1 MQHPS
6 FKDLLENSWN
16 RNIDTKAALK
26 NLQVVLR
33 KWNKEVFGEIQ
44 VRKEKAMKEI
54 KEVQEEIDRNQM
66 DELLSRE
73 EELLKEF
80 DVILEQ
86 EEMVWFQ
93 KSREKWVNF
102 GDRNTKFFHTSTV
115 IRRRRNRIE
124 TQRND
129 EDKWVSDT
137 EELESMAVQY
147 FTRLYSLENV
157 DPVVEKLPQEGFPSL
172 SRDDKVELSR
182 PFSGMDI
189 ELAVRSMGS
198 FKAPGPDGYQPI
210 FYQRSWEVVGE
221 SVIQFALEFFE
232 SGQLPQETNDA
243 LIVLIPKV
251 ASPEKITQFRPI
263 SLCNVLFKIITKAMV
278 RRLKQVMVK
287 LIGPAQSSFIPG
299 RLINDNIVVVQ
310 EAIHSMRHKQGKKGW
325 MILKLDLEKAYDRI
339 RWDYLEDTLHAV
351 GLSDRWVSWIIQ
363 CVAGPSMRLLWNG
376 EKTEPFK
383 PARGLR
389 QGDPLSP
396 YLFVLCMERLCHLIE
411 DAVGA
416 KIWKPIQLSRGGP
429 KLSHICFADD
439 LILFAEAS
447 VAHIRV
453 IRRVLERFCN
463 ASCQKVSLEKSK
475 IFFSKNVVLDLSNR
489 ITSERGIQ
497 STHDLGKYLG
507 MSILHKRINKDMFSE
522 VIGRVSSRLAGWKG
536 KMLSRAG
543 RITLTKAVLSSTPV
557 HSMSNIQLPVSTL
570 NALDKLSRDFIW
582 GSTSEQRKQHL
593 VA

>member
-1 MQHPS
+1 M
-6 FKDLLENSWN
+6 
-16 RNIDTKAALK
+16 
-26 NLQVVLR
+26 
-33 KWNKEVFGEIQ
+33 
-44 VRKEKAMKEI
+44 
-54 KEVQEEIDRNQM
+54 
-66 DELLSRE
+66 LSRE

-115 IRRRRNRIE
+115 IRRRRNHIE
-124 TQRND
+124 TLRND
-129 EDKWVSDT
+129 EDKWVSDI

-157 DPVVEKLPQEGFPSL
+157 DPVVEKLPHEGFPSL

-198 FKAPGPDGYQPI
+198 FKAPRPDGYQPI

-278 RRLKQVMVK
+278 RRLEQVMVK

-310 EAIHSMRHKQGKKGW
+310 EAIHSMRYKQGKKDG
-325 MILKLDLEKAYDRI
+325 
-339 RWDYLEDTLHAV
+339 
-351 GLSDRWVSWIIQ
+351 
-363 CVAGPSMRLLWNG
+363 
-376 EKTEPFK
+376 
-383 PARGLR
+383 
-389 QGDPLSP
+389 
-396 YLFVLCMERLCHLIE
+396 
-411 DAVGA
+411 
-416 KIWKPIQLSRGGP
+416 
-429 KLSHICFADD
+429 
-439 LILFAEAS
+439 
-447 VAHIRV
+447 
-453 IRRVLERFCN
+453 
-463 ASCQKVSLEKSK
+463 
-475 IFFSKNVVLDLSNR
+475 
-489 ITSERGIQ
+489 
-497 STHDLGKYLG
+497 
-507 MSILHKRINKDMFSE
+507 
-522 VIGRVSSRLAGWKG
+522 
-536 KMLSRAG
+536 
-543 RITLTKAVLSSTPV
+543 
-557 HSMSNIQLPVSTL
+557 
-570 NALDKLSRDFIW
+570 
-582 GSTSEQRKQHL
+582 
-593 VA
+593 

>member
-1 MQHPS
+1 M
-6 FKDLLENSWN
+6 
-16 RNIDTKAALK
+16 
-26 NLQVVLR
+26 
-33 KWNKEVFGEIQ
+33 
-44 VRKEKAMKEI
+44 
-54 KEVQEEIDRNQM
+54 
-66 DELLSRE
+66 
-73 EELLKEF
+73 
-80 DVILEQ
+80 
-86 EEMVWFQ
+86 
-93 KSREKWVNF
+93 
-102 GDRNTKFFHTSTV
+102 
-115 IRRRRNRIE
+115 IRRRRNHIE
-124 TQRND
+124 TLRND

-278 RRLKQVMVK
+278 RRLNQVMVK